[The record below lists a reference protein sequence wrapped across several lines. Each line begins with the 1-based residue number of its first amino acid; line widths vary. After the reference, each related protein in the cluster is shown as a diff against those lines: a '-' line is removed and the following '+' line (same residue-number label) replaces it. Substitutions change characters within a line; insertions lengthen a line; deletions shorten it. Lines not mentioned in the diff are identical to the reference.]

1 MIMILMNVM
10 IFISEA
16 LRAAPTCDTLNW
28 YIDHPQFHH
37 IIMITNMIYYLII
50 IFVLIVMCI
59 IIFIVLFSLSTERY
73 DFGCLIIIFV
83 LIGIRIV
90 IFSVINIRS
99 VIFSVTPSC
108 LIGLYHDNH
117 HEHHQ

>member
-1 MIMILMNVM
+1 
-10 IFISEA
+10 
-16 LRAAPTCDTLNW
+16 
-28 YIDHPQFHH
+28 
-37 IIMITNMIYYLII
+37 MITNMIYYLII